1 MYPHLIPLSG
11 SGFKSLEYALGVSMP
26 MIRQTIHKARTQF
39 QRARL
44 RTQLIFTI
52 NIFVAVL
59 LAGYLYSDYNESVRS
74 RLADKAISLSDE
86 ARTIQAAVQE
96 LRAFGDEVIQRH
108 LNTVCATMNS
118 GDSPGHTI
126 EVIVDGVR
134 IVSDATE
141 HLYDHSSPWSDLVIG
156 SFSIDDV
163 AVRVGERRKPLV
175 AKVRRDSLEGL
186 GVLASVSVL
195 GALILNLLLVR
206 LVTRPLEFAVDA
218 VRDVGRGML
227 GTTVGVN
234 ANFELSQLANEVSQ
248 MSLELARRD
257 SDRNAQLDRARRLQ
271 THLVPNNLSMNGIAI
286 AIEFHPAEEIAG
298 DYVDVIECPNGDTL
312 FCIADVVGHGIH
324 AAMGSSVLKAL
335 LLAVD
340 LVDLPPSAMLAWI
353 NQRFCSASLPEDFAS
368 MMLLRLSADR
378 KRLVYASAGHELGY
392 LRHADGKIQELNST
406 GMVLGVSNDAEYD
419 DIEYQLSLDDFVV
432 LLSDG
437 ISEAFDSSRTILGRN
452 KVISV
457 IQDPS
462 HSEANGMASGII
474 AMATKHRGESPALDD
489 MTVLILSIT
498 HQAKALV
505 QPVQRR
511 TTLA

>member
-1 MYPHLIPLSG
+1 
-11 SGFKSLEYALGVSMP
+11 
-26 MIRQTIHKARTQF
+26 MIRKTIHKARSHF

-52 NIFVAVL
+52 NIFVAIL
-59 LAGYLYSDYNESVRS
+59 LAGYLYIDYEQSVRS
-74 RLADKAISLSDE
+74 RLADKAVSLSDE

-96 LRAFGDEVIQRH
+96 LRVFGDEVIQRH
-108 LNTVCATMNS
+108 INTVCATMNS

-126 EVIVDGVR
+126 EVVVDGIR

-141 HLYDHSSPWSDLVIG
+141 HLHDHSSPWSELVIG

-175 AKVRRDSLEGL
+175 AKVRRESLEGL
-186 GVLASVSVL
+186 GVLASVAAL

-206 LVTRPLEFAVDA
+206 LVTRPLEYTVGA
-218 VRDVGRGML
+218 VRDVGRGKL

-234 ANFELSQLANEVSQ
+234 ANFELSQLADEVSQ

-271 THLVPNNLSMNGIAI
+271 THLVPNNLSIAGIAI

-312 FCIADVVGHGIH
+312 FCVADVVGHGIH

-340 LVDLPPSAMLAWI
+340 LVDLSPSAMLAWI

-392 LRHADGKIQELNST
+392 LRNADGMIRELNST
-406 GMVLGVSNDAEYD
+406 GMVLGVSNDVEYD
-419 DIEYQLSLDDFVV
+419 DIEYQLDLDDVVV

-437 ISEAFDSSRTILGRN
+437 VSEAFDSNRMILGRK
-452 KVISV
+452 KVVSV
-457 IQDPS
+457 IQDPA
-462 HSEANGMASGII
+462 HSEANVMANEIISMAS
-474 AMATKHRGESPALDD
+474 KHRGESPALDD
-489 MTVLILSIT
+489 MTVLILNIT
-498 HQAKALV
+498 HQAEVSV
-505 QPVQRR
+505 QTVQRS